1 MGARVNLRRWGR
13 VALVAV
19 IGLAAFGA
27 GVQLYATWADRE
39 AFPAPGRL
47 IEVGDRRLHIDCR
60 GDGDGPTI
68 VLEASLGGFSAYW
81 AWVVDTLRSTRRVC
95 AYDRS
100 GLGWSES
107 GSGVRDTITAIRLLN
122 RLLDQAGER
131 SPYVMV
137 GHGLGGAYV
146 RTYAAR
152 YRGAVVGVITIDSM
166 HPDQF
171 RRLPDRVRRQFSD
184 LRVSY
189 GLAEVLAH
197 FGLMRVRSFA
207 ANMAGDLPPSARQV
221 IRSFAAL
228 PSHLEAA
235 GDEVAVLDDSL
246 AQAGVV
252 HTLRDLPLLV
262 INSEQVANIEPAAWD
277 EMQADLAQL
286 SSRGRRAVIAGASG
300 ETVLT
305 QEATARAVARAIES
319 FVAAID
325 APAAAQPPGAAG
337 R

>member
-1 MGARVNLRRWGR
+1 MRLRGWGGI
-13 VALVAV
+13 ALGSL

-27 GVQLYATWADRE
+27 GVQFYATWADRE
-39 AFPAPGRL
+39 AFPAPGRM

-81 AWVVDTLRSTRRVC
+81 AWVVDALRATRRVC

-107 GSGVRDTITAIRLLN
+107 GRGARDTITAIRLLN
-122 RLLDQAGER
+122 RLLEQSGER
-131 SPYVMV
+131 PPYVLV

-152 YRGAVVGVITIDSM
+152 FRGGVVGVVTVDSM
-166 HPDQF
+166 HPEQF
-171 RRLPDRVRRQFSD
+171 RRLPESVRRQFSD

-189 GLAEVLAH
+189 GLAEILAY

-221 IRSFAAL
+221 IRAFAGL
-228 PSHLEAA
+228 PKHLDAA
-235 GDEVAVLDDSL
+235 GAEVATLDESL

-252 HTLRDLPLLV
+252 RTLSDLPLLV
-262 INSEQVANIEPAAWD
+262 INSERVANIEPAAWD
-277 EMQADLAQL
+277 DMQADLALL

-300 ETVLT
+300 EAVLT
-305 QEATARAVARAIES
+305 NETTARAVARAIES

-325 APAAAQPPGAAG
+325 PAPAAGQPPGASG

>member
-1 MGARVNLRRWGR
+1 MGLRRWGG
-13 VALVAV
+13 VALGAL

-27 GVQLYATWADRE
+27 GVQLYATWADRGD
-39 AFPAPGRL
+39 FPAPGRL

-81 AWVVDTLRSTRRVC
+81 AWVVDTLRATRRVC

-100 GLGWSES
+100 GLGWSEG

-122 RLLDQAGER
+122 RLLDQSGER
-131 SPYVMV
+131 APYVLV

-152 YRGAVVGVITIDSM
+152 FRSAVVGVVTIDSM

-171 RRLPDRVRRQFSD
+171 RRLPNRVRRQFSD

-189 GLAEVLAH
+189 GLAEIVAH
-197 FGLMRVRSFA
+197 VGLMRVRSFA

-221 IRSFAAL
+221 IRAFAAL
-228 PSHLEAA
+228 PDHLNAA
-235 GDEVAVLDDSL
+235 GAEVAVLDDSL

-252 HTLRDLPLLV
+252 HTLSDLPLLV
-262 INSEQVANIEPAAWD
+262 LNSERVADIESAEWD
-277 EMQADLAQL
+277 EMQADLARL

-300 ETVLT
+300 ETGLT
-305 QEATARAVARAIES
+305 REGTARAVARPIET
-319 FVAAID
+319 FVASIEAPP
-325 APAAAQPPGAAG
+325 AVRPPAASG